1 MAQDAIRRAIERE
14 AAAQRAAREASAQAG
29 AERPVLPDAD
39 QGAIQDAG
47 DTAQSPKVI
56 RISQLPPHPRTLPMA
71 RPDTGLHAVTAA
83 HSGSGEDMAATQV
96 IEPAGPEA
104 AWMNTGPEQA
114 APVEMD
120 PFGATQVL
128 ESALDANSADA
139 ESVTAFEIDMGI
151 MMPGVV
157 EPPESFVAIETT
169 YEKTGMIER
178 IESIE
183 DLDALESIEAALGP
197 LAEAESAG
205 AAEPAIELAA
215 VAETEDPAARIDA
228 REVEQAIAELADD
241 PDSLLEALYERFQG
255 RESNLPA
262 ALGQLFGYPAMGSRE
277 IMSLEVNTAAL
288 NLNDART
295 HHCVIVG
302 DASAPT
308 VLFCDPFD
316 QELRPWLESV
326 LQADLQ
332 WALVSP
338 GDLNAF
344 ISRREQSMRAM
355 DAVVKDT
362 GGKIDLDKDI
372 DALSLASISQDSSP
386 VVKLVHSTLYDALR
400 AGASDIHIET
410 GASALEIRYRIDG
423 VLMHVAS
430 VAGAEVAEQVVSR
443 IKVMSEL
450 DIAERRIPQDGRFKS
465 SYDGRPIDFRVSIM
479 PSSFGEDAVLRVLD
493 KQAVTAQMTELTL
506 GSLGFADNMIRSLR
520 RLSER
525 PYGMLLVTGPTGSG
539 KTTTL
544 YAALSETN
552 SGFGKVVT
560 IEDPVEYE
568 LPGVLQIPVNE
579 KKGLTF
585 ARGLRSIL
593 RHDPDKIMVGEIRDP
608 ETAQIAIQ
616 SALTGHLVFTTVHA
630 NNVFDVLSRF
640 THMGVDPYSFVSALN
655 GILAQ
660 RLLRVVCASCGEKI
674 TPTAAMLEAT
684 GEPLAV
690 ARTFNWRAGRGC
702 SECRGTGYK
711 GRKAVGELL
720 VLSDELREAIVER
733 VPVRKLKE
741 LARKEGLKSISSAAM
756 DMVREGVTTIEE
768 VQRVTTMA

>member
-1 MAQDAIRRAIERE
+1 MARDAIRRAIEKE
-14 AAAQRAAREASAQAG
+14 AAAKRAARETTVE
-29 AERPVLPDAD
+29 AEID
-39 QGAIQDAG
+39 QGAREIVQE
-47 DTAQSPKVI
+47 PKVI
-56 RISQLPPHPRTLPMA
+56 KISKLQPHSRT
-71 RPDTGLHAVTAA
+71 RPVSRQADASLYAVTTVD
-83 HSGSGEDMAATQV
+83 SGEASGLDDDMAATQV
-96 IEPAGPEA
+96 IEPAEHGA
-104 AWMNTGPEQA
+104 AWMEAGKEL
-114 APVEMD
+114 VDGFELD
-120 PFGATQVL
+120 PFVVTQVL
-128 ESALDANSADA
+128 ESGLDLNSVDA
-139 ESVTAFEIDMGI
+139 ESIKAFEIDMGI
-151 MMPGVV
+151 MVPGAV
-157 EPPESFVAIETT
+157 EPSGSFVAIETT
-169 YEKTGMIER
+169 GEKKGMIER
-178 IESIE
+178 IDSIE
-183 DLDALESIEAALGP
+183 DLDALESIEAALAP
-197 LAEAESAG
+197 LPPAESVEP
-205 AAEPAIELAA
+205 AEPAVDEATTESRIEAG
-215 VAETEDPAARIDA
+215 
-228 REVEQAIAELADD
+228 EVEQAIARLADD
-241 PDSLLEALYERFQG
+241 PDSMLEALYEMFQG

-262 ALGQLFGYPAMGSRE
+262 ALGQLFGYPAMSSRE
-277 IMSLEVNTAAL
+277 IMSLEANTAAL
-288 NLNDART
+288 NLNDARN
-295 HHCVIVG
+295 HRCVIVG
-302 DASAPT
+302 EASAPT

-316 QELRPWLESV
+316 QELRPWLESA

-362 GGKIDLDKDI
+362 GGKVDLNRDI

-410 GASALEIRYRIDG
+410 GAAALEIRYRIDG

-493 KQAVTAQMTELTL
+493 KQAVTTQMTELTL
-506 GSLGFADNMIRSLR
+506 SSLGFADGMIGALR

-552 SGFGKVVT
+552 SGYGKVVT

-660 RLLRVVCASCGEKI
+660 RLLRVVCANCGEKI

-684 GEPLAV
+684 GEPV
-690 ARTFNWRAGRGC
+690 EIARGFNWRAGRGC